1 MADSNESFLFTRRR
15 RLTLNQNPDRDINIL
30 LLGETGVGKTT
41 FINALANYLAYDN
54 LDTALEGEM
63 QILIPSVFSI
73 ADENTHEPMTIT
85 VGTPDKNEL
94 CEDNG
99 QSQTQG
105 CKSYLFPVG
114 DRCLRLIDT
123 PGVADCRGVQQ
134 DNENFE
140 HVLAYISRYKH
151 LNGICIILKPN
162 DHRLG
167 VSFKYVVKELL
178 KHLHASATDNIMF
191 IFTNGRTNFYTP
203 GGTAKQLRTLLTR
216 EHI

>member
-1 MADSNESFLFTRRR
+1 MADWNNDSLFKPSR
-15 RLTLNQNPDRDINIL
+15 RLASNRNPDRDINIL

-54 LDTALEGEM
+54 LDAALEGGM
-63 QILIPSVFSI
+63 QILIPSAFSV
-73 ADENTHEPMTIT
+73 ADRSTHQLTTIT
-85 VGTPDKNEL
+85 VGTRDKNEM